1 MLRCLETRTSICP
14 EKAITRETCAR
25 CGVLGTKNGMKR
37 AFAKAIMRTQEIHE
51 ESYDVV
57 AANKATEIAAKK
69 GPVAEAMLS
78 YERYYTKSL
87 MASADEAV
95 KESGLVYEF
104 SYIIYLLC
112 KYSWNDVQ
120 GWADTKT

>member
-37 AFAKAIMRTQEIHE
+37 AFAKTIMRTQEIHE
-51 ESYDVV
+51 ESYDVP
-57 AANKATEIAAKK
+57 AANKATEIAEKSGTIAVSLLK
-69 GPVAEAMLS
+69 
-78 YERYYTKSL
+78 YERFYTKSL
-87 MASADEAV
+87 MLSADEAV
-95 KESGLVYEF
+95 AESGLAHEF

-120 GWADTKT
+120 GWAETKT